1 MADTRKQVEVALD
14 QHETIG
20 QERGKKKPTKQEA
33 IGGVESEG

>member
-20 QERGKKKPTKQEA
+20 QERGKKKANEA
-33 IGGVESEG
+33 RGYRRG